1 MAQTK
6 YKKLYEILPNK
17 DYTNLVITEHKATFN
32 DVEGLLKTYPQEN
45 IFNIN
50 GVVCFTPINMS
61 KLYATN
67 INSDVL
73 AKARECIT
81 EYCEKQIKMY
91 QKEIDQWQKQIATL
105 NQYVAQPKAHLELA
119 VYKIDSKN
127 PSERDYWYGWRKV
140 NSIRDVWTFIGSLNN
155 DFNEQIVF
163 TRLEYY
169 SNGINDFKYWL
180 DKVRDNN
187 NVVATFTRGKD
198 KFEIVLEERDR

>member
-1 MAQTK
+1 MAQTE
-6 YKKLYEILPNK
+6 YKKLYEILPNN

-61 KLYATN
+61 KLYATD

-81 EYCEKQIKMY
+81 KYCEKQIKMY

-105 NQYVAQPKAHLELA
+105 NQNQ
-119 VYKIDSKN
+119 
-127 PSERDYWYGWRKV
+127 R
-140 NSIRDVWTFIGSLNN
+140 
-155 DFNEQIVF
+155 
-163 TRLEYY
+163 
-169 SNGINDFKYWL
+169 
-180 DKVRDNN
+180 
-187 NVVATFTRGKD
+187 
-198 KFEIVLEERDR
+198 